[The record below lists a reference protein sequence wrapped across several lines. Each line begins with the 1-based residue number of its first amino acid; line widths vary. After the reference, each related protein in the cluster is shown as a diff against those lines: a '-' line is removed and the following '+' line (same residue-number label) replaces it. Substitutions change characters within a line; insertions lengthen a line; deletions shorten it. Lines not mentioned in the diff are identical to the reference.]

1 MHASRLFLS
10 LSPPHSSLF
19 CIAKR
24 AALLALIFILLN
36 MQIPHT
42 LTTVYHLRGWDNSR
56 REDRFNRTHLEQD
69 TLHKCIYIPSPVF
82 KLFWI
87 RFQLEFC
94 IFYLWIARFIHAFPR
109 DFTDNSISPI
119 LYSRI
124 RNLYTSDLTNFS
136 KILLFEL
143 IDDNF
148 EDNSFLRFISN
159 LLHVCYTVVYRSWY
173 SS

>member
-10 LSPPHSSLF
+10 LSPPHSSPF

-143 IDDNF
+143 IDDNS